1 MANISDLI
9 SYNEGYNKI
18 FRTAGTLGKKIG
30 VKVYVV
36 GGFVRDAIM
45 GRENHDIDLMVE
57 GDGIQ
62 FSKLLANELNV
73 PDIVPFDDFGTAIIP
88 HSEIEIEVATARKES
103 YKSNS
108 RKPEIE
114 LTTIDE
120 DMSRRDFTVNAMAVS
135 ILPDSFGSLIDPYG
149 GIQDISKKLII
160 TPLDPNETFIDDPLR
175 MLRAIRFSAQLN
187 FNIAPNTINSIEAN
201 RKRLEIVSW
210 ERIRDEI
217 LKCLSTQK
225 PSKAFYLFKETK
237 LMEYIFPELDI
248 MSGVDKIGGKG
259 HKDVFIHT
267 LEVVD
272 NAANLTDRMKVR
284 FAALV
289 HDIAKPQTKRFDPVK
304 GWTFHGHEEIGR
316 RMIKDVA
323 KRMKLSN
330 ELRDYL
336 MVLTKLHLR
345 PIALA
350 KKTITDSAIRRVMFE
365 AGEDL
370 DDLMALCRADITT
383 KNPEKVKK
391 YMSNFNKVEELMRD
405 VKLRDEMRAFHSPVR
420 GEEIMKTFNL
430 NQGPQ
435 VGAIKRSIE
444 NAILDGEIENSYQAA
459 LDYMMKLDIKSLQI
473 ND

>member
-9 SYNEGYNKI
+9 SHNKSYNEI
-18 FRTAGTLGKKIG
+18 FRIAGILGKETG
-30 VKVYVV
+30 VNVYIV

-57 GDGIQ
+57 GDGIE
-62 FSKLLANELNV
+62 FSKLLAEKLNV
-73 PDIVPFDDFGTAIIP
+73 SEIVPFEEFGTAIIP
-88 HSEIEIEVATARKES
+88 YSKVEIEVASSRKES

-108 RKPEIE
+108 RKPKIE

-135 ILPDSFGSLIDPYG
+135 LSPDNFGNLIDPYG
-149 GIQDISKKLII
+149 GIQDINKKLII
-160 TPLDPNETFIDDPLR
+160 TPLDPDETFIDDPLR
-175 MLRAIRFSAQLN
+175 MIRAIRFSTQLN
-187 FNIAPNTINSIEAN
+187 FDVAPNTLNSIEIN
-201 RKRLEIVSW
+201 KDRLSIVSW

-217 LKCLSTQK
+217 FKCLNSTK

-237 LMEYIFPELDI
+237 LLEYIFPELNI
-248 MSGVDKIGGKG
+248 MSGVEKIDGKG

-272 NAANLTDRMKVR
+272 NAANLSKKMKVR

-289 HDIAKPQTKRFDPVK
+289 HDIAKPQTKKFDPVK

-336 MVLTKLHLR
+336 MILTKLHLR

-365 AGEDL
+365 AGGNL
-370 DDLMALCRADITT
+370 DDLMTLCRADITT
-383 KNPEKVKK
+383 KNPIKVKK
-391 YMSNFNKVEELMRD
+391 YLNNFNKVEELMRD
-405 VKLRDEMRAFHSPVR
+405 VKLRDEISAFHSPVR
-420 GEEIMKTFNL
+420 GKEIMKVFKL
-430 NQGPQ
+430 KQGPQ
-435 VGAIKRSIE
+435 VGAIKHSIE
-444 NAILDGEIENSYQAA
+444 NAILDGKIENSYQAA
-459 LDYMMKLDIKSLQI
+459 FEYMMKLDIKKL
-473 ND
+473 